1 MILLVASVV
10 NVGGSLANLD
20 TDPLY
25 NVLLSQQTLS
35 NSALGK
41 LDECILSEWCRN
53 VNICYL
59 ETRYSF
65 INLIL
70 WLISFLYLPG
80 QKSQNDL
87 LNLPLI
93 DSQ

>member
-41 LDECILSEWCRN
+41 LDERKLSEGCRN
-53 VNICYL
+53 VDICNL
-59 ETRYSF
+59 ETNSF
-65 INLIL
+65 VNSYLNIN
-70 WLISFLYLPG
+70 SFLVPG
-80 QKSQNDL
+80 QKSQSDL
-87 LNLPLI
+87 SNLPLI
-93 DSQ
+93 GSR